1 MAKIC
6 LVCSSGGHFLELISL
21 LPLWEEHER
30 FWVTFR
36 GMDTESALQEESVH
50 WAYQPT
56 NRSVVNCLRNFFL
69 AWKILRREKPDIVFS
84 SGAGVS
90 VPFIYAGRM
99 LGVPCLYLES
109 LTRVQTLSLSAKLVY
124 PVVDVLLVQW
134 PKLAARYKRAR
145 FEGRVA

>member
-21 LPLWEEHER
+21 YPLWKQHQR

-36 GMDTESALQEESVH
+36 GTDTESALRDESAH

-56 NRSVVNCLRNFFL
+56 NRSIINCLRNFSL
-69 AWKILRREKPDIVFS
+69 ALRILPRERPDLIIS

-99 LGVPCLYLES
+99 LGIPCLYLES

-134 PKLAARYKRAR
+134 PGLAARYRKAR
-145 FEGRVA
+145 FQGRIA